1 MHHNEISYSIKKRCD
16 SLKVK
21 TGFSRN
27 EKFYYSSYTTPV
39 TTLEIKACGKPT
51 DTSYLVS
58 LQQINYKLI
67 SVITFSKLKLDL
79 VT

>member
-27 EKFYYSSYTTPV
+27 EKFYYTSDDTTPF

-51 DTSYLVS
+51 YASYILS
-58 LQQINYKLI
+58 L
-67 SVITFSKLKLDL
+67 
-79 VT
+79 